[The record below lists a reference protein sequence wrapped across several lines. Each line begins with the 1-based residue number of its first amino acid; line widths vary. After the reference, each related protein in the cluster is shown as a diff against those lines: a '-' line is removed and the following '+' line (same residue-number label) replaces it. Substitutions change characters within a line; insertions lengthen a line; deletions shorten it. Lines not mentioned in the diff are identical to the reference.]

1 MLEIRWHGRGG
12 QGAVTAAKL
21 LASAALRAGKSF
33 QAFPEYGPERRGAP
47 VQAFTRIDDNPIREF
62 SQINEPDVVIV
73 LDSTLIGKVPVTAGM
88 PEDGILIANFDGT
101 PQELREKVGLHG
113 GKVYAVNASAIAI
126 EELGRAITNTP
137 MIGALIRTT
146 RAVELDQVIDEVRG
160 MFGDKIK
167 GDLVEANVK
176 ALRRAYEEVKGE

>member
-47 VQAFTRIDDNPIREF
+47 VQAFTRIDDAPIREF
-62 SQINEPDVVIV
+62 SQISAPDVVIV
-73 LDSTLIGKVPVTAGM
+73 LDPTLIGKVAVASGM
-88 PEDGILIANFDGT
+88 REHGVLIANYDGT
-101 PQELREKVGLHG
+101 PQQLREKVGLQG
-113 GKVYAVNASAIAI
+113 GKVYAVNATAIAV
-126 EELGRAITNTP
+126 EELGKAITNTP
-137 MIGALIRTT
+137 MIGALVRVTG
-146 RAVELDQVIDEVRG
+146 AVKLDDVIDEVRG

-167 GDLVEANVK
+167 GDLVESNVR
-176 ALRRAYEEVKGE
+176 ALKRAHEEVKGE